1 MVEHTQA
8 EILEKLGGFSVSQ
21 ISDALGFSHP
31 VAAGFRPLDPMF
43 RVCGKALT
51 VLCEPDD
58 NLAVLLALDKAQKGD
73 VLVISCSTQGG
84 TAVWGELLS
93 LAAQSRGLAG
103 TIVDGAVRDILEI
116 KAMGY
121 PVFSRDTNARKAR
134 KEKPGEHNVP
144 VRCGSIV
151 VRPGEI
157 VFADANGILAVS
169 ASSIQDVLVKV
180 AEVSRRESD
189 IKQQLLHG
197 VGIVDILKLERPIQ
211 TPRIKPT

>member
-1 MVEHTQA
+1 VVEHTQT
-8 EILEKLGGFSVSQ
+8 EILERLGGFSVSQ
-21 ISDALGFSHP
+21 ISDALGFSHL
-31 VAAGFRPLDPMF
+31 VEAGFRPLDPMF
-43 RVCGKALT
+43 RICGRALT

-58 NLAVLLALDKAQKGD
+58 NLAVLHALDEAQKGD
-73 VLVISCSTQGG
+73 ALVISCSAQGG

-103 TIVDGAVRDILEI
+103 TIVDGAVRDVLEI

-121 PVFSRDTNARKAR
+121 PVFSRYTNARRAR
-134 KEKPGEHNVP
+134 KEKSGEHNIP

-157 VFADANGILAVS
+157 VFADANGILAVP
-169 ASSIQDVLVKV
+169 ASSIQGVFVKV
-180 AEVSRRESD
+180 AEISRKESD

-197 VGIVDILKLERPIQ
+197 VRIVDILKLERPIQ
-211 TPRIKPT
+211 TPRMKPT

>member
-1 MVEHTQA
+1 MVEHTQT
-8 EILEKLGGFSVSQ
+8 EILERLGGFSVSQ
-21 ISDALGFSHP
+21 ISDALGFSHL
-31 VAAGFRPLDPMF
+31 VEAGFRPLDPMF
-43 RVCGKALT
+43 RICGRALT

-58 NLAVLLALDKAQKGD
+58 NLAVLHALDEAQKGD
-73 VLVISCSTQGG
+73 ALVISCSTEGG

-103 TIVDGAVRDILEI
+103 TIVDGAVRDVLEI

-121 PVFSRDTNARKAR
+121 PVFSRHTNARRAR
-134 KEKPGEHNVP
+134 KEKPGEHNIP

-157 VFADANGILAVS
+157 VFADANGILAVP
-169 ASSIQDVLVKV
+169 ASSIQGVLVKV
-180 AEVSRRESD
+180 AEISRKESD

-197 VGIVDILKLERPIQ
+197 VRIVDILKLERPIQ